1 MEFLTFYDVLE
12 RNLGTHG
19 AIVSA
24 AEDLGFIHGFDRYG
38 RFRRFTFN
46 QDKDKT
52 DIEKALNELA
62 QDLNYYS
69 EISNQELYPRDLQ
82 EPFHPLQRYGLLVD
96 QPIDFKKYES
106 DDSDPLMP
114 SSKTSKKKESNE
126 LRLIGALVSCLCG
139 EEKQAALR
147 EVEKGDA
154 SLIRFLEKRF
164 NGYPGFSKSYME
176 KKFASAKNLLENS

>member
-1 MEFLTFYDVLE
+1 M
-12 RNLGTHG
+12 
-19 AIVSA
+19 SA

-82 EPFHPLQRYGLLVD
+82 EPW
-96 QPIDFKKYES
+96 IE
-106 DDSDPLMP
+106 
-114 SSKTSKKKESNE
+114 
-126 LRLIGALVSCLCG
+126 
-139 EEKQAALR
+139 
-147 EVEKGDA
+147 
-154 SLIRFLEKRF
+154 
-164 NGYPGFSKSYME
+164 
-176 KKFASAKNLLENS
+176 